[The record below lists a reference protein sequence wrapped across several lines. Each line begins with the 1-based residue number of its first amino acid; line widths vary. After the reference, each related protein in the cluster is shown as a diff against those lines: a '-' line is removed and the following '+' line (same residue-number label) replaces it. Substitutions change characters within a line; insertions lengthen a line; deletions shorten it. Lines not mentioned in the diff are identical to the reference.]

1 MGWLGRLYQANFEK
15 QERAVEFN
23 HDRRRLGCNLRYDIQ
38 LQLNVE
44 PWEGLGLHILRLIPP
59 LIWPWKEDFWV
70 LMWWRVLRNHDQN
83 NLGTGRNWHLHEDHA
98 KPNVYIAVCF
108 RTWNDQHLVCGTMK
122 LKFNPLSISVLFSCN
137 CMMTK
142 NGQRLLKILKYI
154 YILLF
159 RALKSNM
166 DAEKTKLGWWSPKYL
181 LMLLMSVFRTVF
193 LLADFRLKAKIVQSL
208 CSKFISS
215 VNLWDSLAARDW
227 KML

>member
-154 YILLF
+154 YIYYCFEPWSQTWTQRKLSLDGDLPNICWCCWCLSSAPFFFWRIFGSKQKLF
-159 RALKSNM
+159 NL
-166 DAEKTKLGWWSPKYL
+166 Y
-181 LMLLMSVFRTVF
+181 
-193 LLADFRLKAKIVQSL
+193 VQN
-208 CSKFISS
+208 SS
-215 VNLWDSLAARDW
+215 RV
-227 KML
+227 